1 MKTKYY
7 AWKDGEKKSGKQ
19 DWIELTPNEFIM
31 LCNNNRN
38 LDKKE
43 RRYFYQL
50 PGLEQGDCYYYLE
63 CTYEQFLKSRAEK
76 DERARK
82 RKEEKT
88 LKAQGQWYETVSLD
102 APFEDETG
110 DVCSLHDV
118 IPDPD
123 SCFEDSLILSMDVK
137 NALRSLDPDEL
148 EIIERLYLSEYA
160 VSTRKLAQQMDVPVM
175 TLNNRKK
182 KILSKIKKSLV
193 HS

>member
-19 DWIELTPNEFIM
+19 DWVELTPNEFIM

-82 RKEEKT
+82 RKEEET
-88 LKAQGQWYETVSLD
+88 IKAQGQWYETVSLD

-110 DVCSLHDV
+110 DVCSLHDM

-137 NALRSLDPDEL
+137 NALCSLDPDEL
-148 EIIERLYLSEYA
+148 EIIERLYLSEFA

>member
-7 AWKDGEKKSGKQ
+7 AWKDGKKKSGKQ
-19 DWIELTPNEFIM
+19 DWTELTPSEFIE
-31 LCNNNRN
+31 LCNDNRN
-38 LDKKE
+38 LDKEK

-50 PGLEQGDCYYYLE
+50 PGFEPGDSYYYLE

-82 RKEEKT
+82 RKKQET
-88 LKAQGQWYETVSLD
+88 LKATGQWYETVSLD

-123 SCFEDSLILSMDVK
+123 SCFEDSLILSTDVK

>member
-7 AWKDGEKKSGKQ
+7 AWKDGKKKSGKQ
-19 DWIELTPNEFIM
+19 DWTELTPSEFIE
-31 LCNNNRN
+31 LCNDNRN
-38 LDKKE
+38 LDKEK

-50 PGLEQGDCYYYLE
+50 PGLELGDCYYYLE
-63 CTYEQFLKSRAEK
+63 CTYEQFLKSHAER

-82 RKEEKT
+82 RKKQET
-88 LKAQGQWYETVSLD
+88 LKATGQWYETVSLD

>member
-19 DWIELTPNEFIM
+19 DWVELTPNEFIM

-82 RKEEKT
+82 RKEEEKI
-88 LKAQGQWYETVSLD
+88 KAQGQWYETVSLD

-110 DVCSLHDV
+110 DVCSLHDM

-137 NALRSLDPDEL
+137 NALCSLDPDEL
-148 EIIERLYLSEYA
+148 EIIERLYLSEFA